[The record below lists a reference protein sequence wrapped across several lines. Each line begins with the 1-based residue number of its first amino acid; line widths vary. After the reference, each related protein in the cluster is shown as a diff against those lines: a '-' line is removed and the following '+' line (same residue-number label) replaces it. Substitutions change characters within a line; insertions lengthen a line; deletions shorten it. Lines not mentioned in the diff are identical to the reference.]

1 MSRLLSRRFWIV
13 LLISSSLSSSLLAQ
27 RLTVDVYR
35 VRVTTKTGE
44 QFRGILNDVNDTDIL
59 IGSVRNRYREG
70 AVPLSSI
77 RKVAIR
83 RINKKSAIVTGAI
96 LGGLLTGYLSNQSLQ
111 KNQPNSPVLYGLTLT
126 FAAAG
131 GAAGGLLVGA
141 AVGNLTKRVIR
152 PLGQNDP
159 ELSLF
164 RQLEPFSIRYQ
175 QDFINRLPKTN

>member
-1 MSRLLSRRFWIV
+1 M
-13 LLISSSLSSSLLAQ
+13 
-27 RLTVDVYR
+27 
-35 VRVTTKTGE
+35 TKAGKH
-44 QFRGILNDVNDTDIL
+44 FRGILNDINDTDLL
-59 IGSVRNRYREG
+59 IGSTRNRYREE
-70 AVPLSSI
+70 AIPLSSI

-83 RINKKSAIVTGAI
+83 RINKRSAIVTGAV

-141 AVGNLTKRVIR
+141 AAGNLAKRVIR
-152 PLGQNDP
+152 PLPLAEP

-164 RQLEPFSIRYQ
+164 YQLEPFSIRYQ
-175 QDFINRLPKTN
+175 QGFINRLPKTN